1 MRKIAFAVAAV
12 LSVSGFARAEPF
24 NEVTIGVPVPS
35 LPEAQAWYAKLLGP
49 DVETAHPVPGI
60 VEFKVAPGVWLQL
73 FEKTG
78 TGAENS
84 IVRVSVND
92 FAAAQMARKE
102 AGIDTGKAETIPG
115 VVTYS
120 EFRDPYGNPLGLY
133 SVP

>member
-1 MRKIAFAVAAV
+1 MRKFAFAIAAI

-35 LPEAQAWYAKLLGP
+35 LPEAEAWYAKLLGP

-60 VEFKVAPGVWLQL
+60 AEFKVAPGVWLQL

-78 TGAENS
+78 TGAENA
-84 IVRVSVND
+84 IVRFSVKD
-92 FAAAQMARKE
+92 FAAAQNARTAK
-102 AGIDTGKAETIPG
+102 GIDTGKAETIPG

-120 EFRDPYGNPLGLY
+120 EFRDPFGNPLGFY
-133 SVP
+133 AVP